1 MMKKESFKKL
11 GILGVSFAL
20 MSSPLAFAQV
30 NNDEEPKIGTTQET
44 DIEGGNTSMDSSHSA
59 DGASQDPTMG
69 HDVDDPK
76 TGTRQQSALDEGQG
90 KDISNE
96 GAGEGEV
103 GIPGTGAQNGLDT
116 GTRGQPDLDED
127 DEEE

>member
-59 DGASQDPTMG
+59 GSTDDEIVIGN
-69 HDVDDPK
+69 DVGDPK
-76 TGTRQQSALDEGQG
+76 VGTRQQSDLNGTQG
-90 KDISNE
+90 EEISTGSDGNE
-96 GAGEGEV
+96 A
-103 GIPGTGAQNGLDT
+103 IPGTGANSEPPT
-116 GTRGQPDLDED
+116 GTTQQPDL
-127 DEEE
+127 EEK